1 MLIYCFN
8 TCRASIAVVAFKA
21 SKCVLKACFDVS
33 TRVNRGFKAY
43 FGGRRE
49 VATRV
54 VATWVVATRWF
65 SLKFSI
71 SNIYLPTYL
80 HGKI

>member
-8 TCRASIAVVAFKA
+8 TCRASIVVVAFKA
-21 SKCVLKACFDVS
+21 PKCVSKAHFDVS
-33 TRVNRGFKAY
+33 TRVKRGFKAY

-54 VATWVVATRWF
+54 VATRVVATGVVATRW
-65 SLKFSI
+65 
-71 SNIYLPTYL
+71 
-80 HGKI
+80 